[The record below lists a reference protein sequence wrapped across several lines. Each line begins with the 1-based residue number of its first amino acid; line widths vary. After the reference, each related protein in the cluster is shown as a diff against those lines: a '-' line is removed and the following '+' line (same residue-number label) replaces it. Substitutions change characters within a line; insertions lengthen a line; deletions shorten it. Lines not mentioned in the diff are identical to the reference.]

1 MLLTKQFIL
10 FWFEYWLVISFSH
23 LIPYQAAFII
33 NIVIR
38 SPCLSLY
45 LEKQSFKLRQ
55 KCSMESYSFP
65 LAKTYFTIIII
76 TIVEAIIR
84 NYHLSIIQVQ
94 IPWLVIQIEDAR
106 TIPLPITVPII
117 KVAKWQLLLAVFG
130 SKIMVV
136 IGN

>member
-1 MLLTKQFIL
+1 
-10 FWFEYWLVISFSH
+10 
-23 LIPYQAAFII
+23 
-33 NIVIR
+33 
-38 SPCLSLY
+38 
-45 LEKQSFKLRQ
+45 
-55 KCSMESYSFP
+55 MESYSFP

-84 NYHLSIIQVQ
+84 NYHLFIRSIILVQ
-94 IPWLVIQIEDAR
+94 IPWLVVQIEDAR
-106 TIPLPITVPII
+106 TIPLPIPLPII

>member
-84 NYHLSIIQVQ
+84 NYHLFIRSIIQVQ
-94 IPWLVIQIEDAR
+94 IPWLVVQIEDAR
-106 TIPLPITVPII
+106 TIPLPII

>member
-1 MLLTKQFIL
+1 MTKQFIL
-10 FWFEYWLVISFSH
+10 FWFEYLQVRSFSH
-23 LIPYQAAFII
+23 LIPYQATFII

-84 NYHLSIIQVQ
+84 NYHLFIRSIIQVQ
-94 IPWLVIQIEDAR
+94 IPWLVVQIEGAR
-106 TIPLPITVPII
+106 TIPLPII

>member
-10 FWFEYWLVISFSH
+10 FWFEYLLVRSFSH

-65 LAKTYFTIIII
+65 LAKTYFTIII

-84 NYHLSIIQVQ
+84 NYHLFIRSIIQVQ
-94 IPWLVIQIEDAR
+94 IPWLVVQIEDAR
-106 TIPLPITVPII
+106 TIPLPII

>member
-10 FWFEYWLVISFSH
+10 FWFEYLQVIPFSH
-23 LIPYQAAFII
+23 LIPYQATFII

-76 TIVEAIIR
+76 IIVEAIIR
-84 NYHLSIIQVQ
+84 NYHLFIRSIIQVQ
-94 IPWLVIQIEDAR
+94 IPWLIAQIEDAR
-106 TIPLPITVPII
+106 TIPLPII

-136 IGN
+136 IRN